1 MKDDRSRIERY
12 IGEVIRSM
20 DLGPHRAILS
30 VLQFHIG
37 RDQAISRK
45 ALLSQVTGWDLEDRS
60 LRICISEIRL
70 RPIPICSVG
79 GDGGGYYLPA
89 NEQELV
95 EYLSHEVR
103 PKAMDYLEQEKAL
116 KQWAEGFWGRF
127 SPEQQIAMFKS

>member
-1 MKDDRSRIERY
+1 MKDERSRMERY
-12 IGEVIRSM
+12 IKTLIQGI
-20 DLGPHRAILS
+20 DPGPHRAILS

-60 LRICISEIRL
+60 LRICISELRL
-70 RPIPICSVG
+70 WPTPICSVG

-89 NEQELV
+89 NKLELV

-127 SPEQQIAMFKS
+127 SPEQQIAMF